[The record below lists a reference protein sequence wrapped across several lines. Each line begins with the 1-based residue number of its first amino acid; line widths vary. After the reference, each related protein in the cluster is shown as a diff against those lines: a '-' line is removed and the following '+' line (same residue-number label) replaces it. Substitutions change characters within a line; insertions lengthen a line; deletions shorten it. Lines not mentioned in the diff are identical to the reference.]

1 MKTLSKKDPEVI
13 EKTYD
18 ILEKIIVSIDF
29 NTKEELEQLADI
41 MVKKVENGDYP
52 QILKL
57 AYADARDKIK
67 VLSLE
72 QLNEIKN
79 IINS

>member
-29 NTKEELEQLADI
+29 STKEELEQLADI